1 MGGENHPFTIS
12 FTSFI
17 RQVVESY
24 EEVYGKLM
32 VLAGSFREEIYE
44 NEEVSLD
51 VYPIGGT
58 DSFEVST

>member
-1 MGGENHPFTIS
+1 
-12 FTSFI
+12 
-17 RQVVESY
+17 
-24 EEVYGKLM
+24 M

>member
-58 DSFEVST
+58 GGFEVST

>member
-1 MGGENHPFTIS
+1 MGGENNPFTIS

-58 DSFEVST
+58 GGFEVST